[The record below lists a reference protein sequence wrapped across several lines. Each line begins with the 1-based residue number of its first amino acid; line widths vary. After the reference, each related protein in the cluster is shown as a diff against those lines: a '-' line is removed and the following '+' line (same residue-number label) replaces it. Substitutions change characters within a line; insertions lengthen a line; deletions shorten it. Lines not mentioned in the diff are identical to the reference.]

1 MFVYVFA
8 SQEGID
14 PQNTQF
20 PFASCEMEKFQ
31 SKVVLSF
38 ILKSGQLDV
47 IYQFENVVLLLHVGT
62 VGSSVNKNGNLHSP
76 KLSKFVSLVG
86 HKKNL

>member
-31 SKVVLSF
+31 SKVV
-38 ILKSGQLDV
+38 
-47 IYQFENVVLLLHVGT
+47 
-62 VGSSVNKNGNLHSP
+62 
-76 KLSKFVSLVG
+76 
-86 HKKNL
+86 

>member
-8 SQEGID
+8 SEEGIV

-20 PFASCEMEKFQ
+20 PFASCKMEKFQ
-31 SKVVLSF
+31 SKGVLSF
-38 ILKSGQLDV
+38 ILKSGQLGV
-47 IYQFENVVLLLHVGT
+47 INVVLLWHVGT
-62 VGSSVNKNGNLHSP
+62 VGSSLNKNGNLHSP